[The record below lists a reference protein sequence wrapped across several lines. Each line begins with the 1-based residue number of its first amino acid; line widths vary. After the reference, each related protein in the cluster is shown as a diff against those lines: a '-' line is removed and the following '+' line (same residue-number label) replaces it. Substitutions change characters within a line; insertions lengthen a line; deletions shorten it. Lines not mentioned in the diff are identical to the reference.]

1 MSSNQLSAK
10 IDLKDNAYEVI
21 VSKGILNDCGHYIS
35 NLGIGNKC
43 AIISDSNVAPLY
55 ASKVSESLANNN
67 IKSELIVVDAGESSK
82 SLESVEKICRKMIET
97 GHDRHVFVIALGGG
111 VIGDLAGLVAS
122 VFYRGVPFIQIPT
135 TIVSQVDS
143 AVGGKTGV
151 NTPEGKNLIGSF
163 YHPKI
168 VITDTLTLS
177 SLPEREFN
185 EGFAEVIKHAAIR
198 DKSMFEDIMSVEGY
212 ENLDELIL
220 RNVEIKARVVEQDE
234 KELSGLRAHLNY
246 GHTIGHAIET
256 AGGYGKFLH
265 GEAISLGLIGANKI
279 SSQKSNL
286 SDSENE
292 IIIKALKKFNL
303 PTQLDDSVSTQ
314 SLIDIM
320 KSDKKFKNGKIRFVI
335 LNKLGEAELS
345 EDVSE
350 ADISLAIEA
359 LRS

>member
-1 MSSNQLSAK
+1 MSSNKISAK

-21 VSKGILNDCGHYIS
+21 VSKGILNDCGNYIS
-35 NLGIGNKC
+35 NLEIGNKC

-67 IKSELIVVDAGESSK
+67 IKSELIVVDAGEISK
-82 SLESVEKICRKMIET
+82 SLESVEKICRTMIKT

-220 RNVEIKARVVEQDE
+220 RNVEIKARIVEQDE

-265 GEAISLGLIGANKI
+265 GEAISLGLIAANKI

-286 SDSENE
+286 LDSENE

-350 ADISLAIEA
+350 DDISLAIEA
-359 LRS
+359 LRP

>member
-1 MSSNQLSAK
+1 MSSNKISAK

-21 VSKGILNDCGHYIS
+21 VSKGILNDCGNYIS
-35 NLGIGNKC
+35 NLEIGNKC

-82 SLESVEKICRKMIET
+82 SLESVEKICRTMIKT

-220 RNVEIKARVVEQDE
+220 RNVEIKARIVEKDE

-265 GEAISLGLIGANKI
+265 GEAISLGLIAANKI

-286 SDSENE
+286 LDSENE

-350 ADISLAIEA
+350 DDISLAIEA
-359 LRS
+359 LRP

>member
-1 MSSNQLSAK
+1 MSSNKISAK

-21 VSKGILNDCGHYIS
+21 VSKGILNDCGNYIS
-35 NLGIGNKC
+35 NLEIGNKC

-82 SLESVEKICRKMIET
+82 SLESIEKICRKMIKT

-220 RNVEIKARVVEQDE
+220 RNVEIKARIVEQDE

-265 GEAISLGLIGANKI
+265 GEAISLGLIAANKI

-286 SDSENE
+286 LDSENE

-350 ADISLAIEA
+350 DDISLAIEA
-359 LRS
+359 LRP

>member
-1 MSSNQLSAK
+1 MSSNKISAK

-21 VSKGILNDCGHYIS
+21 VSKGILNDCGNYIS
-35 NLGIGNKC
+35 NLEIGNKC

-82 SLESVEKICRKMIET
+82 SLESVEKICRTMIKT

-220 RNVEIKARVVEQDE
+220 RNVEIKARIVEQDE

-265 GEAISLGLIGANKI
+265 GEAISLGLIAANKI

-286 SDSENE
+286 LDSENE

-303 PTQLDDSVSTQ
+303 PTQLDNSVSTQ

-350 ADISLAIEA
+350 DDISLAIEA
-359 LRS
+359 LRP

>member
-1 MSSNQLSAK
+1 MSSNKISAK

-21 VSKGILNDCGHYIS
+21 VSKGILNDCGNYIS
-35 NLGIGNKC
+35 NLEIGNKC

-82 SLESVEKICRKMIET
+82 SLESVEKICRKMIKT

-220 RNVEIKARVVEQDE
+220 RNVEIKARIVEQDE

-265 GEAISLGLIGANKI
+265 GEAISLGLIAANKI

-286 SDSENE
+286 LDSENE

-303 PTQLDDSVSTQ
+303 PTQLDNSVSTQ

-350 ADISLAIEA
+350 DDISLAIEA
-359 LRS
+359 LRP

>member
-1 MSSNQLSAK
+1 MSSNKISAK
-10 IDLKDNAYEVI
+10 INLKDNAYEVI
-21 VSKGILNDCGHYIS
+21 VSTGILNDCGNYIS
-35 NLGIGNKC
+35 NLEIGNKC

-82 SLESVEKICRKMIET
+82 SLESVEKICRKMIKT

-168 VITDTLTLS
+168 VMTDTLTLS

-220 RNVEIKARVVEQDE
+220 RNVEIKARIVEQDE

-246 GHTIGHAIET
+246 GHYWSCHRNRGC
-256 AGGYGKFLH
+256 
-265 GEAISLGLIGANKI
+265 
-279 SSQKSNL
+279 
-286 SDSENE
+286 
-292 IIIKALKKFNL
+292 
-303 PTQLDDSVSTQ
+303 VW
-314 SLIDIM
+314 
-320 KSDKKFKNGKIRFVI
+320 
-335 LNKLGEAELS
+335 
-345 EDVSE
+345 
-350 ADISLAIEA
+350 
-359 LRS
+359 

>member
-1 MSSNQLSAK
+1 MSSNKISAK
-10 IDLKDNAYEVI
+10 INLKDNTYEVI
-21 VSKGILNDCGHYIS
+21 VSTGILNDCGNYIS
-35 NLGIGNKC
+35 NLEIGNKC

-82 SLESVEKICRKMIET
+82 SLESVEKICRKMIKT

-220 RNVEIKARVVEQDE
+220 RNVEIKARIVEQDE

-265 GEAISLGLIGANKI
+265 GEAISLGLIAANKI

-286 SDSENE
+286 LDSENE

-303 PTQLDDSVSTQ
+303 PTQLDDSVSTH

-350 ADISLAIEA
+350 DDISLAIEA
-359 LRS
+359 LRP

>member
-1 MSSNQLSAK
+1 MSSNKISAK

-21 VSKGILNDCGHYIS
+21 VSKGILNDCGNYIS
-35 NLGIGNKC
+35 NLEIGNKC

-82 SLESVEKICRKMIET
+82 SLESVEKICRTMIKT

-185 EGFAEVIKHAAIR
+185 EGFAEVIKHAAIQ

-220 RNVEIKARVVEQDE
+220 RNVEIKARIVEQDE

-265 GEAISLGLIGANKI
+265 GEAISLGLIAANKI

-286 SDSENE
+286 LDSENE

-350 ADISLAIEA
+350 DDISLAIEA
-359 LRS
+359 LRP

>member
-1 MSSNQLSAK
+1 MSSSKISAK

-21 VSKGILNDCGHYIS
+21 VGKGILNDCGNYIS
-35 NLGIGNKC
+35 NLEIGNKC

-82 SLESVEKICRKMIET
+82 SLESVEKICRKMIKT

-168 VITDTLTLS
+168 VITDTITLS

-220 RNVEIKARVVEQDE
+220 RNVEIKARIVEQDE

-256 AGGYGKFLH
+256 AGEYGKFLH
-265 GEAISLGLIGANKI
+265 GEAISLGLIAANKI

-303 PTQLDDSVSTQ
+303 PTQLDNSVSTQ
-314 SLIDIM
+314 NLIDIM

-345 EDVSE
+345 EDISE
-350 ADISLAIEA
+350 DDISLAIEA
-359 LRS
+359 LRP

>member
-1 MSSNQLSAK
+1 MPSNKISAK

-21 VSKGILNDCGHYIS
+21 VSKGILNDCGNYIS
-35 NLGIGNKC
+35 NLEIGNKC

-82 SLESVEKICRKMIET
+82 SLESVEKICRKMIKT

-220 RNVEIKARVVEQDE
+220 RNVEIKARIVEQDE

-265 GEAISLGLIGANKI
+265 GEAISLGLIAANKI

-286 SDSENE
+286 SDLENE

-303 PTQLDDSVSTQ
+303 PTQLDNSVSTQ

-350 ADISLAIEA
+350 DDISLAIEA
-359 LRS
+359 LRP

>member
-1 MSSNQLSAK
+1 MSSNKISAK

-21 VSKGILNDCGHYIS
+21 VSKGILNDCGNYIS
-35 NLGIGNKC
+35 NLKIGNKC

-55 ASKVSESLANNN
+55 ASKVSESLTNNN
-67 IKSELIVVDAGESSK
+67 IKSELIVVDAGEISK
-82 SLESVEKICRKMIET
+82 SLESVEKICRKMIKT

-220 RNVEIKARVVEQDE
+220 RNVEIKARIVEQDE

-265 GEAISLGLIGANKI
+265 GEAISLGLIAANKI

-286 SDSENE
+286 LDSENE

-303 PTQLDDSVSTQ
+303 PTQLDDSVSTH

-350 ADISLAIEA
+350 DDISLAIEA
-359 LRS
+359 LRP

>member
-1 MSSNQLSAK
+1 MSSNKISAK

-21 VSKGILNDCGHYIS
+21 VSKGILNDCGNYIS
-35 NLGIGNKC
+35 NLEIGNKC

-82 SLESVEKICRKMIET
+82 SLESVEKICRKMIKT

-122 VFYRGVPFIQIPT
+122 VFFRGVPFIQIPT

-220 RNVEIKARVVEQDE
+220 RNVEIKARIVEQDE

>member
-1 MSSNQLSAK
+1 MSSNKISAK
-10 IDLKDNAYEVI
+10 IDLKDKAYEGI

-198 DKSMFEDIMSVEGY
+198 DRSMFENIMSVDGY

-220 RNVEIKARVVEQDE
+220 RNVEIKARIVEQDE

-303 PTQLDDSVSTQ
+303 PTQLDDSFSTQ

>member
-1 MSSNQLSAK
+1 MSSNKISAK

-21 VSKGILNDCGHYIS
+21 VSKGILNDCGNYIS
-35 NLGIGNKC
+35 NLEIGNKC

-82 SLESVEKICRKMIET
+82 SLESVEKICRTMIKT

-220 RNVEIKARVVEQDE
+220 RNVEIKARIVEQDE

-265 GEAISLGLIGANKI
+265 GEAISLGLIAANKI

-286 SDSENE
+286 LDSENE

-350 ADISLAIEA
+350 DDISLAIEA
-359 LRS
+359 LRP

>member
-1 MSSNQLSAK
+1 MSSNKISAK

-21 VSKGILNDCGHYIS
+21 VSKGILNDCGNYIS
-35 NLGIGNKC
+35 NLEIGNKC

-55 ASKVSESLANNN
+55 ASKVSESLTNNN
-67 IKSELIVVDAGESSK
+67 IKSELIVVDAGEISK
-82 SLESVEKICRKMIET
+82 SLESVEKICRKMIKT

-220 RNVEIKARVVEQDE
+220 RNVEIKARIVEQDE

-265 GEAISLGLIGANKI
+265 GEAISLGLIAANKI

-286 SDSENE
+286 LDSENE

-350 ADISLAIEA
+350 DDISLAIEA
-359 LRS
+359 LRP

>member
-1 MSSNQLSAK
+1 MSSNKISAK

-21 VSKGILNDCGHYIS
+21 VSKGILNDCGNYIS
-35 NLGIGNKC
+35 NLEIGNKC

-82 SLESVEKICRKMIET
+82 SLESVEKICRKMIKT

-198 DKSMFEDIMSVEGY
+198 DRSMFENIMSVDGY

-220 RNVEIKARVVEQDE
+220 RNVEIKARIVEQDE

-256 AGGYGKFLH
+256 AGGYGSFLH
-265 GEAISLGLIGANKI
+265 GEATVSYTHLT
-279 SSQKSNL
+279 
-286 SDSENE
+286 
-292 IIIKALKKFNL
+292 L
-303 PTQLDDSVSTQ
+303 PTKRIV
-314 SLIDIM
+314 
-320 KSDKKFKNGKIRFVI
+320 
-335 LNKLGEAELS
+335 
-345 EDVSE
+345 
-350 ADISLAIEA
+350 
-359 LRS
+359 

>member
-1 MSSNQLSAK
+1 MSSNKISAK

-21 VSKGILNDCGHYIS
+21 VSKGILNDCGNYIS
-35 NLGIGNKC
+35 NLEIGNKC

-55 ASKVSESLANNN
+55 ASKVSESLTNNN

-82 SLESVEKICRKMIET
+82 SLESIEKICRKMIKT

-220 RNVEIKARVVEQDE
+220 RNVEIKARIVEQDE

-265 GEAISLGLIGANKI
+265 GEAISLGLIAANKI

-286 SDSENE
+286 LDSENE

-350 ADISLAIEA
+350 DDISLAIEA
-359 LRS
+359 LRP

>member
-1 MSSNQLSAK
+1 MSSNKISAK

-21 VSKGILNDCGHYIS
+21 VSKGILNDCGNYIS
-35 NLGIGNKC
+35 NLEIGNKC

-82 SLESVEKICRKMIET
+82 SLESVEKICRTMIKT

-220 RNVEIKARVVEQDE
+220 RNVEIKARIVEQDE
-234 KELSGLRAHLNY
+234 KELSGLRTHLNY

-265 GEAISLGLIGANKI
+265 GEAISLGLIAANKI

-286 SDSENE
+286 LDSENE

-303 PTQLDDSVSTQ
+303 PTQLDDSVSTH

-350 ADISLAIEA
+350 DDISLAIEA
-359 LRS
+359 LRP

>member
-1 MSSNQLSAK
+1 MSSNKISAK

-21 VSKGILNDCGHYIS
+21 VSKGILNDCGNYIS
-35 NLGIGNKC
+35 NLEIGNKC

-82 SLESVEKICRKMIET
+82 SLESVEKICRTMIKT

-220 RNVEIKARVVEQDE
+220 RNVEIKARIVEQDE

-265 GEAISLGLIGANKI
+265 GEAISLGLIAANKI

-286 SDSENE
+286 LDSENE

-350 ADISLAIEA
+350 DDIFLAIEA
-359 LRS
+359 LRP

>member
-1 MSSNQLSAK
+1 MSSNKISAK
-10 IDLKDNAYEVI
+10 INLKDNAYEVI
-21 VSKGILNDCGHYIS
+21 VSKGILNDCGNYIS
-35 NLGIGNKC
+35 NLEIGNKC

-82 SLESVEKICRKMIET
+82 SLESVEKICRKMIKT

-220 RNVEIKARVVEQDE
+220 RNVEIKARIVEQDE

-265 GEAISLGLIGANKI
+265 GEAISLGLIAANKI

-286 SDSENE
+286 SDLENE

-303 PTQLDDSVSTQ
+303 PTQLDNSVSTQ

-350 ADISLAIEA
+350 DDISLAIEA
-359 LRS
+359 LRP

>member
-1 MSSNQLSAK
+1 MSSNKISAK

-21 VSKGILNDCGHYIS
+21 VSKGILNDCGNYIS
-35 NLGIGNKC
+35 NLEIGNKC

-82 SLESVEKICRKMIET
+82 SLESVEKICRTMIKT

-220 RNVEIKARVVEQDE
+220 RNVEIKARIVEQDE

-265 GEAISLGLIGANKI
+265 GEAISLGLIAANKI

-286 SDSENE
+286 LDSENE

-303 PTQLDDSVSTQ
+303 PTQLDDSVSTH

-350 ADISLAIEA
+350 DDISLAIEA
-359 LRS
+359 LRP

>member
-1 MSSNQLSAK
+1 MSSNKISAK

-21 VSKGILNDCGHYIS
+21 VSKGILNDCGNYIS
-35 NLGIGNKC
+35 NLEIGNKC

-82 SLESVEKICRKMIET
+82 SLESVEKICRKMIKT

-220 RNVEIKARVVEQDE
+220 RNVEIKARIVEQDE

-265 GEAISLGLIGANKI
+265 GEAISLGLIAASKI

-303 PTQLDDSVSTQ
+303 PTQLDNSVSTQ

-350 ADISLAIEA
+350 DDISLAIEA
-359 LRS
+359 LRP

>member
-1 MSSNQLSAK
+1 MSSNKISAK

-21 VSKGILNDCGHYIS
+21 VSKGILNDCGNYIS
-35 NLGIGNKC
+35 NLEIGNKC

-82 SLESVEKICRKMIET
+82 SLESVEKICRKMIKT

-220 RNVEIKARVVEQDE
+220 RNVEIKARIVEQDE

-256 AGGYGKFLH
+256 AGGYGEFLH
-265 GEAISLGLIGANKI
+265 GEAISLGLIAANKI

-286 SDSENE
+286 LDSENE

-303 PTQLDDSVSTQ
+303 PTQLDNSVSTQ

-350 ADISLAIEA
+350 DDISLAIEA
-359 LRS
+359 LRP

>member
-198 DKSMFEDIMSVEGY
+198 DRSMFENIMSVDGY

-220 RNVEIKARVVEQDE
+220 RNVEIKARIVEQDE

>member
-1 MSSNQLSAK
+1 MSSNKISAK
-10 IDLKDNAYEVI
+10 INLKDNTYEVI
-21 VSKGILNDCGHYIS
+21 VSKGILNDCGNYIS
-35 NLGIGNKC
+35 NLEIGNKC

-82 SLESVEKICRKMIET
+82 SLESVEKICRKMIKT

-220 RNVEIKARVVEQDE
+220 RNVEIKARIVEQDE

-265 GEAISLGLIGANKI
+265 GEAISLGLIAANKI

-286 SDSENE
+286 LDSENE

-303 PTQLDDSVSTQ
+303 PTQLDNSVSTQ

-350 ADISLAIEA
+350 DDISLAIEA
-359 LRS
+359 LRP

>member
-10 IDLKDNAYEVI
+10 IELKDNAYEVI

-82 SLESVEKICRKMIET
+82 SLESVEKICRKMIKT

-212 ENLDELIL
+212 ENLDA
-220 RNVEIKARVVEQDE
+220 V
-234 KELSGLRAHLNY
+234 SYTHL
-246 GHTIGHAIET
+246 T
-256 AGGYGKFLH
+256 
-265 GEAISLGLIGANKI
+265 
-279 SSQKSNL
+279 
-286 SDSENE
+286 
-292 IIIKALKKFNL
+292 L
-303 PTQLDDSVSTQ
+303 PT
-314 SLIDIM
+314 
-320 KSDKKFKNGKIRFVI
+320 K
-335 LNKLGEAELS
+335 A
-345 EDVSE
+345 
-350 ADISLAIEA
+350 
-359 LRS
+359 

>member
-1 MSSNQLSAK
+1 MSSNKISAK

-21 VSKGILNDCGHYIS
+21 VSKGILNDCGNYIS
-35 NLGIGNKC
+35 NLEIGNKC

-82 SLESVEKICRKMIET
+82 SLESVEKICRTMIKT

-185 EGFAEVIKHAAIR
+185 EGFAEVIKHAAIQ

-220 RNVEIKARVVEQDE
+220 RNVEIKARIVEQDE

-265 GEAISLGLIGANKI
+265 GEAISLGLIAANKI

-286 SDSENE
+286 LDSENE

-345 EDVSE
+345 ADVSE
-350 ADISLAIEA
+350 DDISLAIEA
-359 LRS
+359 LRP

>member
-1 MSSNQLSAK
+1 MSSNKISAK

-21 VSKGILNDCGHYIS
+21 VSKGILNDCGNYIS
-35 NLGIGNKC
+35 NLEIGNKC

-67 IKSELIVVDAGESSK
+67 IKSELIVVDAGEISK
-82 SLESVEKICRKMIET
+82 SLESVEKICRKMIKT

-220 RNVEIKARVVEQDE
+220 RNVEIKARIVEQDE

-265 GEAISLGLIGANKI
+265 GEAISLGLIAANKI

-286 SDSENE
+286 LDSENE

-303 PTQLDDSVSTQ
+303 PTQLDDSVSTH

-350 ADISLAIEA
+350 DDISLAIEA
-359 LRS
+359 LRP